1 MKRKGLSI
9 FLAVCLVFSMMT
21 FAASAADDGGKVK
34 RESISV
40 EDTGA
45 SFRVV
50 KGGRL
55 EISSESAAEDGSY
68 SWEAVKNDG
77 IVKVVA
83 SEGKKPLILEAQQE
97 GKATFKLVAG
107 EDEAQFDVVV
117 ITDQKGVVIDPAEVE
132 VTVGDTV
139 SLKAVFNNGTAEE
152 TAAVFAWGSKD
163 PSVAKVDKN
172 TGKVTGVK
180 KGTTQITAQTTV
192 DGENYM
198 DICTVTV
205 VDPLKIEYAE
215 DANGKVTGPKE
226 AARKSIVTVA
236 AEPNKDYKVTAI
248 KVATKDDGAVVVNKP
263 VSGDGKQTLQFE
275 MPEKDVVVSAVF
287 ETAVVPP
294 VAKYKVTV
302 NPVKNGKVAVDK
314 ETADK
319 GETVKIT
326 LTPDAGYEMGDLK
339 VVDKDDKLVKLTSAG
354 DNAFTFTMP
363 DSDVVV
369 AAAFAKK
376 NSDPDPQQKFSDVPA
391 GSWYE
396 DAVYYVTGKGYFSG
410 IGNNKFDPK
419 GNVTRGQLC
428 TILYAMEGKP
438 TVTSGNVFSDVA
450 PSKYYYDPVRWAA
463 ANGMVAGYTDKTFKP
478 NVYVS
483 RQQLAS
489 VLYKYTVYKKFD
501 VSVSANITTFADYSS
516 ITNYAVTPLRWAV
529 SHKVMSGTNRNTLN
543 PLGAATRAEFAVMLK
558 AYDANVRK

>member
-9 FLAVCLVFSMMT
+9 FLAVCLVLSMIT
-21 FAASAADDGGKVK
+21 IAASAAGDGKIK
-34 RESISV
+34 SESISV
-40 EDTGA
+40 EDTGVI
-45 SFRVV
+45 FRVV
-50 KGGRL
+50 KGGRI
-55 EISSESAAEDGSY
+55 EIASDSAAEDGSY
-68 SWEAVKNDG
+68 SWAEEENDG
-77 IVKVVA
+77 IVKILA
-83 SEGKKPLILEAQQE
+83 GTEKKSLILEAE
-97 GKATFKLVAG
+97 KVGTATFKLIVDK
-107 EDEAQFDVVV
+107 DETLFSVQV
-117 ITDQKGVVIDPAEVE
+117 ITDQKGVSIIPEELV
-132 VTVGDTV
+132 VTVGGTA
-139 SLKAVFNNGTAEE
+139 SPEAVYNNGTAEE
-152 TAAVFAWGSKD
+152 TSAVFTWGSKD
-163 PSVAKVDKN
+163 PTIAKVDKD

-180 KGTTQITAQTTV
+180 KGTTEITAQTTA
-192 DGENYM
+192 DGENYTGV
-198 DICTVTV
+198 CKVTV
-205 VDPLKIEYAE
+205 EDPIKINYAE
-215 DANGKVTGPKE
+215 DANGKVTGPEE
-226 AARKSIVTVA
+226 AARQSVVTVTA
-236 AEPNKDYKVTAI
+236 DPNKDYKVTAI
-248 KVATKDDGAVVVNKP
+248 KVTRKDDGSEVANKKT
-263 VSGDGKQTLQFE
+263 SGDGKQTLSFE
-275 MPEKDVVVSAVF
+275 MPDAEITVSAVF
-287 ETAVVPP
+287 ETTVVPP

-319 GETVKIT
+319 GESVKIT
-326 LTPDAGYEMGDLK
+326 LTPDEGYKAGDLE
-339 VVDKDDKLVKLTSAG
+339 VADKDNNLVKLTSAG
-354 DNAFTFTMP
+354 DNAYTFTMP

-376 NSDPDPQQKFSDVPA
+376 DSDPDPQQKFSDVPA

-396 DAVYYVTGKGYFSG
+396 DAVYYATGKGYFTG

-516 ITNYAVTPLRWAV
+516 ISNYAVTPLRWAV
-529 SHKVMSGTNRNTLN
+529 SHKVMSGTDRNTLN
-543 PLGAATRAEFAVMLK
+543 PLGAATRAEFAVILK

>member
-1 MKRKGLSI
+1 MKRKGLAI

-21 FAASAADDGGKVK
+21 FVAAAADNGGKVK
-34 RESISV
+34 QESISV

-68 SWEAVKNDG
+68 SWDAVKNDG

-83 SEGKKPLILEAQQE
+83 SEGKKPLILEAQQV

-107 EDEAQFDVVV
+107 EDEVPFDVVV
-117 ITDQKGVVIDPAEVE
+117 ITDQKGVVIDPAEAE
-132 VTVGDTV
+132 VTAGETV
-139 SLKAVFNNGTAEE
+139 PLKAVYNNGTAEE
-152 TAAVFAWGSKD
+152 TAAVFTWSSGNASI
-163 PSVAKVDKN
+163 AKVDN
-172 TGKVTGVK
+172 TGKVTGVA
-180 KGTTQITAQTTV
+180 KGTTKIYATTTA
-192 DGENYM
+192 DGENHTGE
-198 DICTVTV
+198 CTVTV

-215 DANGKVTGPKE
+215 DVNGKVTGPEK
-226 AARKSIVTVA
+226 AGRKSIVTVT

-275 MPEKDVVVSAVF
+275 MPEKDIVVSAVF

-294 VAKYKVTV
+294 VAKYKVTLS
-302 NPVKNGKVAVDK
+302 PVKNGKVDVSK

-319 GETVKIT
+319 DETVKIT
-326 LTPDAGYEMGDLK
+326 LTPDEGYEMGDLK
-339 VVDKDDKLVKLTSAG
+339 VVDKNDKLVKLTSAG

-376 NSDPDPQQKFSDVPA
+376 GSDPDPQQKISDVPA

-396 DAVYYVTGKGYFSG
+396 DAVYYVTGKGYFTG

-483 RQQLAS
+483 RQQLAT